1 MDVTQQSCD
10 VNNNSGSSSSSGR
23 GDTGAVIKAEIT
35 EQMSQEEGQYQ
46 VSAMAAE
53 VDLWLQYTRQE
64 EVLARSKYSL
74 VETTMFT
81 ATTTATKPKL
91 EQVL

>member
-1 MDVTQQSCD
+1 MRQSRD
-10 VNNNSGSSSSSGR
+10 INNNYGSRYGSSSGC
-23 GDTGAVIKAEIT
+23 GDTGAVIKAEIV
-35 EQMSQEEGQYQ
+35 EWMSQEEGQYQ
-46 VSAMAAE
+46 VSAIAAE
-53 VDLWLQYTRQE
+53 VDPWLQYTRQE

-81 ATTTATKPKL
+81 TTTTATKPEL